1 MLFHHVYIH
10 TGGQPSI
17 RVETSHLENKRECP
31 DLVFSNLEE
40 VGEYLGITDSVR
52 PYSDFDPFVKNYFE
66 YEEGGKPII
75 FDRLKSA
82 LPYWRDVIKAP
93 PSVLNVIEAGYR
105 IDFVTTPPPCEF
117 KNNKSALRNQE
128 FVTQAVTELL
138 ELDVIEEVKSVPYF
152 CSPLSVAEN
161 GKKLRLILDLS
172 ILNEYIVAEKAG
184 SKFFSKINFL

>member
-1 MLFHHVYIH
+1 M
-10 TGGQPSI
+10 G
-17 RVETSHLENKRECP
+17 
-31 DLVFSNLEE
+31 D
-40 VGEYLGITDSVR
+40 YLGITDSVR
-52 PYSDFDPFVKNYFE
+52 EYCDFDPFVKNYFE
-66 YEEGGKPII
+66 YEEGGTPVI

-105 IDFVTTPPPCEF
+105 IDFVTTPPSSSFP
-117 KNNKSALRNQE
+117 NNKSALRNSE

-138 ELDVIEEVKSVPYF
+138 DLNVIQEVEEIPYF

-184 SKFFSKINFL
+184 

>member
-1 MLFHHVYIH
+1 M
-10 TGGQPSI
+10 
-17 RVETSHLENKRECP
+17 
-31 DLVFSNLEE
+31 EE

-52 PYSDFDPFVKNYFE
+52 QYSKFDPFVKNYFE

-93 PSVLNVIEAGYR
+93 PSVLNVIEDGYR
-105 IDFVTTPPPCEF
+105 IDFVTTPPPCHF
-117 KNNKSALRNQE
+117 KNNKSAMRNQD

-138 ELDVIEEVKSVPYF
+138 ELNVIEETECVPYF

-161 GKKLRLILDLS
+161 GKKLRLILALS

-184 SKFFSKINFL
+184 IANFLNSKSQKFFW